1 MRKALRSA
9 LKKESRR
16 CGKMIEDAMIAANET
31 VARFLEATG
40 HTSVYRIHDH
50 PDGDKLLS
58 LKR

>member
-1 MRKALRSA
+1 MRK
-9 LKKESRR
+9 
-16 CGKMIEDAMIAANET
+16 KMIEDAMIAANET

>member
-1 MRKALRSA
+1 
-9 LKKESRR
+9 
-16 CGKMIEDAMIAANET
+16 MIEDAMIAANET

-40 HTSVYRIHDH
+40 YTSVYRIHDH